1 MTKQLWSS
9 VKLPHSCFCSCLL
22 VTPENATSTATV
34 IFTTTLLSVYSL
46 SRLRKTPKKAQP
58 LLLSI
63 LYKSP

>member
-9 VKLPHSCFCSCLL
+9 IKLLHSCFYSCPP
-22 VTPENATSTATV
+22 VTPENATSTATI